1 MKTKTFIFSLFF
13 LLSSVIYCQNNKTQI
28 LQGSW
33 MGKVATDQISFRAL
47 LRFEVTKDNIK
58 AFLDLPDQA
67 FKDLPTDKVWTILDS
82 VFVDGTKSLNAG
94 VFFKGRITPGD
105 SVIDG
110 IWDWNNRGAL
120 GLRLSRTQFIYTL
133 KTNLNPEINGYKI
146 IKLIESSPI
155 KDQQATGLCW
165 SFATTSFIETE
176 AIRLGKGPIVLSPMF
191 FIIPTIVDKAEKY
204 IRMNGKSYFGPGD
217 LTFSLLNAYKN
228 YGAIPQIIYSGKKDS
243 SSKYDHREMD
253 NAMLEKVKYYVK
265 SGRGN
270 MTTEGYRKN
279 IDEILAQTMGK
290 APDTFMYQQKQYT
303 PKSFAKE
310 MVGINPDDY
319 VEITS
324 FSHHPFYSK
333 FILEIESNWNNNYYL
348 NLPINDFSTIID
360 YALLNNYSLC
370 WDGDAYRYEG
380 FNNGFA
386 VLNDTINTITQQM
399 RQTDFDNYT
408 TVDQHNMHIIGI
420 AENNKGERFYIVK
433 NSSDERNCG
442 GYLYMSK
449 EYLLLKTI
457 SIMVSKDAIPK
468 EIKNKFGFVL

>member
-1 MKTKTFIFSLFF
+1 
-13 LLSSVIYCQNNKTQI
+13 
-28 LQGSW
+28 
-33 MGKVATDQISFRAL
+33 MGKVTTDQFSLRAL
-47 LRFEVTKDNIK
+47 LRFEASKDTIK
-58 AFLDLPDQA
+58 GYLDSPDQG
-67 FKDLPTDKVWTILDS
+67 FKDLPFDKVWTIQDS
-82 VFVDGTKSLNAG
+82 VFVDATNSLNAG
-94 VFFKGRITPGD
+94 IIFKGRLLPGD

-110 IWDWNNRGAL
+110 IWGGAL
-120 GLRLSRTQFIYTL
+120 SLRLSRTNYVFTL
-133 KTNLNPEINGYKI
+133 KTNLNPEIEGYRI

-176 AIRLGKGPIVLSPMF
+176 AVRLGKGSVVLSPMF
-191 FIIPTIVDKAEKY
+191 FVTPTYIDKAEKY

-217 LTFSLLNAYKN
+217 LTFSVLSGYMK
-228 YGAIPQIIYSGKKDS
+228 YGAIPQIAYSGKKDTA
-243 SSKYDHREMD
+243 SKYDHGVMD
-253 NAMLEKVKYYVK
+253 KALLEKVNYYVK

-270 MTTEGYRKN
+270 MTAEGYRKDIN
-279 IDEILAQTMGK
+279 EILSRTMGE
-290 APDTFMYQQKQYT
+290 APDAFTYQQKQYT

-348 NLPINDFSTIID
+348 NLPIDDFSKVVD
-360 YALLNNYSLC
+360 YALLHNFSVC
-370 WDGDAYRYEG
+370 WDGDAYRCEG

-386 VLNDTINTITQQM
+386 ILNDSINTITQQM
-399 RQTDFDNYT
+399 RQTDFDNYN

-420 AENNKGERFYIVK
+420 AENNKGKRFYIVK
-433 NSSDERNCG
+433 NSSDQRNCG

-457 SIMVSKDAIPK
+457 SVMINRSAIPK
-468 EIKNKFGFVL
+468 EIKDKIAIVL